1 MKNFKVRSLNID
13 DAEIFEQFIQ
23 EHIVYEEEYLTDSS
37 ITQNKKYITYKNFNE
52 WYKNKKGDTYLVFSD
67 KTLIGAFEI
76 HNCGDGYANIALDVR
91 PTERNKGYEKVILN
105 FINNICLLDNIEEVT
120 LITSIPYLSLDKES
134 KIDNIT
140 SYRYNVSKNK
150 VLIKKY

>member
-105 FINNICLLDNIEEVT
+105 FINNVCLLDNIEEAT

>member
-105 FINNICLLDNIEEVT
+105 FINNVCLLDNIEEAT

-134 KIDNIT
+134 KINNIT
-140 SYRYNVSKNK
+140 SYRYNVSENK